1 VTAAKSSLQHTSGAA
16 TSSDTSL
23 GAYLRQ
29 IRSLLKMTLR
39 DVEAATEKSVSNG
52 YLSQI
57 ESGSVE
63 RPSPSVLFHL
73 SNVYN
78 IDYADLLTRAGH
90 RIPKSANEISVA
102 PQMVAG
108 VPLRALQEL
117 DEQDQELLR
126 DYLEF
131 LRSRKKNRS

>member
-1 VTAAKSSLQHTSGAA
+1 MAAKSSSHQTTAA
-16 TSSDTSL
+16 RTSSDASL

-29 IRSLLKMTLR
+29 IRGLLNMTLR
-39 DVEAATEKSVSNG
+39 DVEAATDKSVSNG

-63 RPSPSVLFHL
+63 KPSPSVLYHL
-73 SNVYN
+73 ANVYD
-78 IDYADLLTRAGH
+78 IDYADLMTRAGH
-90 RIPKSANEISVA
+90 RIPKSASEVTVA
-102 PQMVAG
+102 PQTVAG

-131 LRSRKKNRS
+131 LKSRKKNRS

>member
-1 VTAAKSSLQHTSGAA
+1 MAAKSSSQHTSNA
-16 TSSDTSL
+16 TPSSNPSV

-29 IRSLLKMTLR
+29 VRSLLKMTLR
-39 DVEAATEKSVSNG
+39 DVEAATDKSVSNG

-90 RIPKSANEISVA
+90 RIPKSATEVTVA
-102 PQMVAG
+102 PQVVAG

-131 LRSRKKNRS
+131 LQSRKKNKS